1 MTPWQK
7 IRFWVVLVLE
17 GAGWL
22 SVVWAAGIAAPV
34 FINSGREL
42 NVPGLFSGLANG
54 FIFLLLGALLMLS
67 LKRSVTEITFL
78 LLTMP
83 AFATCAIL
91 LSFYLY
97 AFGSA

>member
-1 MTPWQK
+1 MSPWQK
-7 IRFWVVLVLE
+7 IRFWVGLVFE

-22 SVVWAAGIAAPV
+22 SVLWAAGIAAPA
-34 FINSGREL
+34 FLDPGQAL
-42 NVPGLFSGLANG
+42 NVRGLFSGLANG
-54 FIFLLLGALLMLS
+54 FIFLLVGALLMLS
-67 LKRSVTEITFL
+67 LKRCVSETVFL

-97 AFGSA
+97 AFGGV